1 MFSIVV
7 VVVVDDLLRMN
18 GEAILAGFSPFAIWH
33 GFFFRIEVVKYP
45 NTFLLEKK
53 VEQGHFVCKL
63 KCMLNFVHDF
73 YK

>member
-1 MFSIVV
+1 MAKPFWLGLALLQFGMF
-7 VVVVDDLLRMN
+7 
-18 GEAILAGFSPFAIWH
+18 
-33 GFFFRIEVVKYP
+33 FFFRIEVVKYP

-63 KCMLNFVHDF
+63 ECMLNFVNDF